1 MDAQTIDE
9 LKFFLGL
16 GAITLVVVGLVI
28 YSGLKLNKAVETQAT
43 RINFPLKVTITG
55 TVLWAC
61 VVGFW
66 VICAIARELRP
77 ASVLGDFLST
87 IDGIV
92 LVVAGSILFAVVAG
106 VILEKLGYP
115 TQETDSDTR

>member
-1 MDAQTIDE
+1 MDAQIIDE

-16 GAITLVVVGLVI
+16 GAITLVVVGLLI
-28 YSGLKLNKAVETQAT
+28 YFGLKLNKAVETQAP
-43 RINFPLKVTITG
+43 RINFPLKVTRTG

-61 VVGFW
+61 VVVFW

-77 ASVLGDFLST
+77 SVLGEFLST
-87 IDGIV
+87 IDGLV
-92 LVVAGSILFAVVAG
+92 LVFAGSILFAVGSG
-106 VILEKLGYP
+106 VVLEKLGYP

>member
-1 MDAQTIDE
+1 MNDE

-16 GAITLVVVGLVI
+16 GAITLVVIGLVI
-28 YSGLKLNKAVETQAT
+28 FFGLKLNKAVSTQAP
-43 RINFPLKVTITG
+43 RINFPLRVTMSG
-55 TVLWAC
+55 TVLWAS

-77 ASVLGDFLST
+77 ASVLGDVLST

-92 LVVAGSILFAVVAG
+92 FVFAGSILFAVVAG
-106 VILEKLGYP
+106 KVLEKFGYP

>member
-1 MDAQTIDE
+1 MIDE

-28 YSGLKLNKAVETQAT
+28 YFGLKLNKAVETQAP
-43 RINFPLKVTITG
+43 RINFPLKVTTTG
-55 TVLWAC
+55 TVLWGC

-66 VICAIARELRP
+66 IICAIARELRP
-77 ASVLGDFLST
+77 ASVLGDVLST

-92 LVVAGSILFAVVAG
+92 LVFAGSILFAVVAG
-106 VILEKLGYP
+106 VVLEKLGHP